1 MLNSDQI
8 MQLVLC
14 DLSLV
19 YDRPLMFGGD
29 ANGVEVVLWTYHRLL
44 AEILECNEEYE
55 SIRDAQHS
63 ECGCQANSFSGHF
76 RANIRKGCSEIEAV
90 RYSAEQW
97 QVIDKKL
104 GLVIPNPSYPPAS
117 AVIDVVSTRASR
129 TDT

>member
-1 MLNSDQI
+1 MLNSDKILQV
-8 MQLVLC
+8 VLR

-29 ANGVEVVLWTYHRLL
+29 ANGVEVVLWTYHHLL
-44 AEILECNEEYE
+44 AEIVERNEEYV

-90 RYSAEQW
+90 RYPVEQW

-104 GLVIPNPSYPPAS
+104 GLVITNPSSQSAS
-117 AVIDVVSTRASR
+117 SMLYARPTVPKSK
-129 TDT
+129 